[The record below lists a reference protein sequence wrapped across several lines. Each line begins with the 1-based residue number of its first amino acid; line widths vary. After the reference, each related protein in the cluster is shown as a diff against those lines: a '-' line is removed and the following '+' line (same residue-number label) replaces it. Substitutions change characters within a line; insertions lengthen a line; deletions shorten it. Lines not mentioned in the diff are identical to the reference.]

1 MQLKHK
7 VLAGIAVLA
16 MASCGQ
22 SGGENKTASA
32 PSRKLLDP
40 ANMDTMVRPG
50 DNFFMY
56 ANGTW
61 LKNNPIPESKT
72 RWGSFNEL
80 DENNNE
86 VLHKLL
92 DSAAAINGAAKGSV
106 AQMVGDFYR
115 TGMDSSGAEKAGLSP
130 LSPIMMR
137 IDGISDVNAL
147 LNEICYQHT
156 QGIGQVFY
164 FAVSPDDKNVTKQI
178 CQFGQGGLGM
188 PGKEYYFDKDE
199 RTTKIRTAYQAYILN
214 MLKLMG
220 QDETTAQKNAKD
232 IYQLELSLA
241 EASLTR
247 VQMRDPY
254 LLYNKYNTEGI
265 NKITPGIEWKSLME
279 GLKIKGEDSMI
290 VGTPKFFT
298 QLGKQLKATPLE
310 TWKVY
315 LKFHLVNDMAP
326 FLSSAFDTT
335 RFAFYGKVMRGQ
347 KAQEIR
353 WKRVLQVVDGSIG
366 ELLGQMYVD
375 RTFKPEAKKRMLEL
389 VDNLQKTYAERI
401 QRLDWM
407 SNETKQKAMVKLN
420 GFMKKIG
427 YPDKWKDYS
436 ALTISNSSYVANI
449 LASSQWDYNY
459 NISRLGKPVDKT
471 EWQMTPPTV
480 NAYYNPAFNEIV
492 FPAGILQYPFFDE
505 NADDAVNYGGIGGVI
520 GHEMTHGFDDQGRLY
535 SADGNLSNW
544 WTPEDSANFTTKANV
559 VVDMYG
565 KIVALDSERI
575 NGQLTE
581 GENLA
586 DLGGLSIAYEAFKKT
601 KQGQSEEKIDGFTP
615 DQRFFLSWAQVW
627 RANTRPEEMAQR
639 LKTDPHSPN
648 EYRCNV
654 PVSNIE
660 AWYKA
665 FNIQPTDKMYR
676 PEAERALVW

>member
-1 MQLKHK
+1 MQLKNK

-16 MASCGQ
+16 LASCGQ
-22 SGGENKTASA
+22 GGGENKTASA

-40 ANMDTMVRPG
+40 ANMDTAVRPG

-56 ANGTW
+56 ANGAW
-61 LKNNPIPESKT
+61 LKSNPIPESKT

-80 DENNNE
+80 DENNNN

-92 DSAAAINGAAKGSV
+92 DSAAAITNAAKGSA

-130 LSPIMMR
+130 LAPIMTR
-137 IDGISDVNAL
+137 IDGISDANSL
-147 LNEICYQHT
+147 LAEITFEHT
-156 QGIGQVFY
+156 QGIGQVFS
-164 FAVSPDDKNVTKQI
+164 FGVSPDDKNVTKQI
-178 CQFGQGGLGM
+178 CQFGPGGLGM

-199 RTTKIRTAYQAYILN
+199 RTTKIRAAYQVYIVD

-232 IYQLELSLA
+232 IYQLELALA
-241 EASLTR
+241 DASLTR

-254 LLYNKYNTEGI
+254 LLYNKFDIAGM
-265 NKITPGIEWKSLME
+265 NKLTPGLEWKSMLE
-279 GLKIKGEDSMI
+279 GLKVKGQDSMI
-290 VGTPKFFT
+290 VATPKFYT
-298 QLGKQLKATPLE
+298 QLAKQLKATPLD
-310 TWKVY
+310 TWKTY

-326 FLSSAFDTT
+326 FLSSSFDTT

-347 KAQEIR
+347 KTQELR
-353 WKRVLQVVDGSIG
+353 WKRVLQVVDGSVG

-436 ALTISNSSYVANI
+436 ALTISNNSYVANI

-459 NISRLGKPVDKT
+459 NISRLGKPVDRS

-559 VVDMYG
+559 VVSMYG
-565 KIVALDSERI
+565 NIVALDSQRI

-586 DLGGLSIAYEAFKKT
+586 DLGGISIAYEAFKKT
-601 KQGQSEEKIDGFTP
+601 KQGQGNEKIDGFTP

-654 PVSNIE
+654 PVSNME

-676 PEAERALVW
+676 PEAERAMVW